1 MNEATFRD
9 SMRRL
14 TKLAGG
20 KLPDELRRANREV
33 LTGGFDAG
41 KGEPALAAIAKFA
54 ESVAGEAAV
63 VTVLRQAEQRN
74 ERRGAGSDRF
84 DEEALRRTT
93 QDEDEHGE
101 QRTEDGGADD
111 GSDSAGVSDPVAGLD

>member
-1 MNEATFRD
+1 MDELTFRD
-9 SMRRL
+9 AVRKL
-14 TKLAGG
+14 TKLVGG
-20 KLPDELRRANREV
+20 KLPDELRVANSEV
-33 LTGGFDAG
+33 LAGEFDAD
-41 KGEPALAAIAKFA
+41 KAKSALADVAEFV

-63 VTVLRQAEQRN
+63 VTVLKQAKQRN